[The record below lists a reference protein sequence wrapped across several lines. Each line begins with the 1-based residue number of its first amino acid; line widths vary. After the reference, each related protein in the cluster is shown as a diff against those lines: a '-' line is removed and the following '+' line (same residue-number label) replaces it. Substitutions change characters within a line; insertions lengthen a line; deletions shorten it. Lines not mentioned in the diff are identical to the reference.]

1 MIKRIFPLFLLVW
14 TMFLQ
19 ACGDGLTATPCD
31 SDLSYSALATTW
43 DEGVPLGNATL
54 GELVWQKDSCLR
66 LSLDRSDLWDLR
78 TANEYDDP
86 RFRYEWIK
94 KMVGLRANDSIRQM
108 EDEYTAH
115 PGPSKIACAAV
126 EFPLS
131 LLGEVDSVHLFVRDA
146 LCRVQWKGGAE
157 LETFVH
163 ATEPVGWFVFRN
175 VPDTAFVPRLI
186 VPRYNLNAGAD
197 DLITSGHGM
206 PANDLRKLGYEQGE
220 MKHDGNSIT
229 FHQKGWGDF
238 SYDVSVRWKRI
249 DDELVGVW
257 SVSSSLSDDEAA
269 QESLEALER
278 GCIRDF
284 RAHCTYWDGFWAQ
297 SSVNVPD
304 SVIQRQYDREMY
316 KFGSASRSD
325 SYPISLQAIWTAD
338 DGALPPWR
346 GDFHNDLNTQ
356 LSYWPAY
363 IGNHLDEG
371 LAYLNTMW
379 NQRDTYHRFADRFF
393 GTRGIMIPGT
403 MTLQGEP
410 LVAGWAQYTLSPTT
424 AAWMAQHFY
433 LHWKYSADEE
443 FLSQRGY
450 PFMQEVAQ
458 ALEDVTELRQDS
470 LGRTFRTLF
479 TSTSPEINDDRQ
491 EAWFPTITNFDLSLI
506 RFVFGAAAEMA
517 GVLGK
522 TDEAS
527 HWSQLLAQMP
537 AFDLDEDGALTFAHG
552 APYNVSHRHFSH
564 AMAIMPLGQID
575 MSQGEESQHIIRSTL
590 DKLDAYGPD
599 WWCGYSYSWYAC
611 LRARAYDGEA
621 AAKSLRTFAE
631 CFCLPNTFHA
641 NGDQTKSGKSNF
653 IYRPFTLEGNF
664 AFAAGLQ
671 EMLMQSHTG
680 TVRLFPAIPSDWRD
694 VSFSQLRAMG
704 AFLVSAEMKD
714 GRVTS
719 VRVLSE
725 KGGHLSILLPGED
738 TPREYDTTAGQTIT
752 IK

>member
-19 ACGDGLTATPCD
+19 ACGDGLTATPSD

-54 GELVWQKDSCLR
+54 GELVWQKDSNLR

-78 TANEYDDP
+78 TAYEYDDP
-86 RFRYEWIK
+86 RFRYDWIK
-94 KMVGLRANDSIRQM
+94 DMVSKGANDSIRQM
-108 EDEYTAH
+108 TRQYGAL
-115 PGPSKIACAAV
+115 PGPSKIPCAAV

-197 DLITSGHGM
+197 DLIPSGHGM

-249 DDELVGVW
+249 DDDLVGVW
-257 SVSSSLSDDEAA
+257 SVSSSLSDDEAT

-304 SVIQRQYDREMY
+304 SVLQRQYDREMY
-316 KFGSASRSD
+316 KLGSASRSD

-346 GDFHNDLNTQ
+346 GDYHNDLNTQ

-379 NQRDTYHRFADRFF
+379 NQRDAYRRFADKFF
-393 GTRGIMIPGT
+393 GVRGMLMPGT

-410 LVAGWAQYTLSPTT
+410 MVGWAQYSLTPTNG
-424 AAWMAQHFY
+424 AWMAQHFY

-443 FLSQRGY
+443 FLSQRAY

-458 ALEDVTELRQDS
+458 ALEDVTELKQDS
-470 LGRTFRTLF
+470 LGQTFRTLF
-479 TSTSPEINDDRQ
+479 TSTTPEINNDSQ

-506 RFVFGAAAEMA
+506 RFVFGATAEMA
-517 GVLGK
+517 EALGQ
-522 TDEAS
+522 TEESA

-537 AFDLDEDGALTFAHG
+537 DFDLDQDGALSIAHG
-552 APYNVSHRHFSH
+552 LPYKASHRHFSH
-564 AMAIMPLGQID
+564 ALSIMPLGLID

-611 LRARAYDGEA
+611 LRARAYDGDA

-653 IYRPFTLEGNF
+653 TYRPFTLEGNF

>member
-19 ACGDGLTATPCD
+19 ACGDGLTATPSD

-257 SVSSSLSDDEAA
+257 SVSSSLSDDEAT

-304 SVIQRQYDREMY
+304 SVLQRQYDREMY

-458 ALEDVTELRQDS
+458 ALEDVTELQQDS
-470 LGRTFRTLF
+470 LGQTFRTLF

-564 AMAIMPLGQID
+564 ALSIMPLGLID

-653 IYRPFTLEGNF
+653 TYRPFTLEGNF
-664 AFAAGLQ
+664 AFAAGIQ